1 MKQPPR
7 TYENLLMLL
16 TMAGVQWDEACRVA
30 KEFAS
35 KPVQPT
41 QGEPV

>member
-7 TYENLLMLL
+7 SYDNLLMLL

-35 KPVQPT
+35 KPTRQV
-41 QGEPV
+41 EEKAA